1 MNILYLALLYAESKK
16 KYTKRNKNIFK
27 FKKLDKV
34 RNYLKTV
41 CFREQ
46 IKCKYFVK
54 EKTFEQ
60 II

>member
-41 CFREQ
+41 CFRE
-46 IKCKYFVK
+46 YFVK

-60 II
+60 IV